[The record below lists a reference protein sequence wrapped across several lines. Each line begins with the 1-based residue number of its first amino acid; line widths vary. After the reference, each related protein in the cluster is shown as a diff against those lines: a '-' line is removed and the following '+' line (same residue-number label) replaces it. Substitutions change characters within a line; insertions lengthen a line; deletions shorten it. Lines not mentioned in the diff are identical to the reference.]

1 MAPIISLSGIRKSY
15 YLSNKIEIPVLKG
28 IDLTIERGEF
38 VALMGHSWSGKS
50 TLLNVMG
57 LLHPAD
63 DGIYELDGED
73 ISLYRDDFSASYIRN
88 RKLWFVFQLYY
99 LIPRLNALENVM
111 LPAIYAE
118 HDENLRREKAK
129 YYLSKVGL
137 GDKMYNKPS
146 ELSGGQQQRVS
157 IARALINDPEIIFAD
172 EPTGAL
178 DSTTTK
184 EVMELISDLN
194 KGGKTVIMVTHE
206 KDVAAY
212 AKRVVMLKDGIV
224 ADSNASSQLSK
235 SLWKK

>member
-1 MAPIISLSGIRKSY
+1 
-15 YLSNKIEIPVLKG
+15 
-28 IDLTIERGEF
+28 
-38 VALMGHSWSGKS
+38 
-50 TLLNVMG
+50 MG

-63 DGIYELDGED
+63 DGVYKLDGED

-111 LPAIYAE
+111 LPAIYAGE
-118 HDENLRREKAK
+118 DEATRREKAK
-129 YYLSKVGL
+129 YYLTKVWL
-137 GDKMYNKPS
+137 EEKMYNKPS

-157 IARALINDPEIIFAD
+157 IARALVNEPEIIFAD

-178 DSTTTK
+178 DSSTTH

-194 KGGKTVIMVTHE
+194 KDGKTIIMVTHE

-212 AKRVVMLKDGIV
+212 AKRVIMLHDGKV
-224 ADSNASSQLSK
+224 ADHDASHHLSK

>member
-1 MAPIISLSGIRKSY
+1 MPTPIISLSGITKSY
-15 YLSNKIEIPVLKG
+15 YLSNQVEIPVLKW
-28 IDLTIERGEF
+28 IDLTIARGEF
-38 VALMGHSWSGKS
+38 VALMGHSGSGKS

-88 RKLWFVFQLYY
+88 RKLGFIFQLYY

-111 LPAIYAE
+111 LPALYAE
-118 HDENLRREKAK
+118 QNPEERYEKAK
-129 YYLSKVGL
+129 YYLEKVGL

-146 ELSGGQQQRVS
+146 ELSWGQQQRVS
-157 IARALINDPEIIFAD
+157 IARALINEPEIIFAD

-178 DSTTTK
+178 DATTTH
-184 EVMELISDLN
+184 EVMELIKSLN
-194 KGGKTVIMVTHE
+194 KDGTTVVMVTHE

-212 AKRVVMLKDGIV
+212 ASRIIMLKDGKV
-224 ADSNASSQLSK
+224 ESNNH
-235 SLWKK
+235 SLKKK

>member
-1 MAPIISLSGIRKSY
+1 MTPPIISLSWITKSY
-15 YLSNKIEIPVLKG
+15 YLSNQIEIPVLKW
-28 IDLTIERGEF
+28 IDITIERGEF
-38 VALMGHSWSGKS
+38 VALMGHSGSGKS

-88 RKLWFVFQLYY
+88 RKLGFIFQLYY

-118 HDENLRREKAK
+118 QSEDERREKAK
-129 YYLSKVGL
+129 YYLGKVWL

-146 ELSGGQQQRVS
+146 ELSWGQQQRVS
-157 IARALINDPEIIFAD
+157 IARALINEPEIIFAD

-178 DSTTTK
+178 DSETTH
-184 EVMELISDLN
+184 EVMKLISSLN
-194 KGGKTVIMVTHE
+194 EWGKTIIMVTHE
-206 KDVAAY
+206 PDVAAY
-212 AKRVVMLKDGIV
+212 ANRVIMLKDGKV
-224 ADSNASSQLSK
+224 ENHNH
-235 SLWKK
+235 SLKKK